1 MLKENKDALVEAF
14 QTIASSPIKVSF
26 GRINKI
32 IMVSDLENMA
42 KSLGFIKKGGR
53 RFFRLV

>member
-14 QTIASSPIKVSF
+14 QAISSTPIKVSF

-32 IMVSDLENMA
+32 VMVSDL
-42 KSLGFIKKGGR
+42 
-53 RFFRLV
+53 